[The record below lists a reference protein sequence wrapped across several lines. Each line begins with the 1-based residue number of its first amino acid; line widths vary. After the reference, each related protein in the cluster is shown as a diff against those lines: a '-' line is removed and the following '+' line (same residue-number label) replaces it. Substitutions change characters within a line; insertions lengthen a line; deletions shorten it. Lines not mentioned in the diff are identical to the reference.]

1 MPERSGG
8 YDRIKAILLRVV
20 DAPAAQRAARLDEL
34 CAGDATLRAEVMSLL
49 AHEGESVGG
58 FVGTGAAWLVAP
70 TIPIENG
77 DALPSPSSIGP
88 YAIRGVLGQGGMG
101 TVYRAEQIHPIRR
114 EVALK
119 LIRHGLDTSGIVAR
133 FAAER
138 QTLALMDHPHIAKVL
153 DAGASAD
160 GRPYVVLELVD
171 GVPLLRYCDEH
182 RLSIEARLSLFLAVC
197 QGVQHAH
204 QRGIIHR
211 DLKPSNV
218 LVRTVDG
225 VPVPKVIDFG
235 IAKAIGDQRQVS
247 LLMTQV
253 GQVVGTPE
261 YMSPEQAGVLEGG
274 VDTRTDVYSLGVML
288 YEVLTGHRPYEFN
301 TYSPVEIQRVL
312 RDTAP
317 VRPSAIVTR
326 KDAGRDGEMR
336 VDPASVGVA
345 RRISADRLRRRLAGD
360 LDNIVLRAMAREPD
374 ERYGSVEQL
383 ADDLRRHAE
392 GRPVQ
397 ARPATWRY
405 QAQKFVRRHRAGVA
419 SAAAIAVLLVAA
431 AVALAV
437 QASRI
442 AAERDRAQRE
452 AETAKQVSV
461 YITGLFQGFN
471 PWDQEAHVELVVSR
485 RILDRAAA
493 RVRKEL
499 GAQPTLQASLLH
511 SIGTAYRGLGDYGT
525 AAGLLRAALATRRRD
540 LGPRHPDVAATLNEL
555 GWVLWEQDDFEPA
568 QRHAVEAL
576 ALRRELLDQ
585 APLDVADSLNLLG
598 HVQIDLGRWDRG
610 EAPAREAVAL
620 YERLLGVEHG
630 ELVDPLIYLT
640 TVLIERGE
648 FDAGEAT
655 AKRAL
660 AIGTKAF
667 GERHPWTLTALGNIA
682 WVARMRGD
690 YATAERIY
698 GGILEVARKVAP
710 GHPRLAFVMLSLG
723 RVLNDQGEHRAAV
736 PILREGLQAYRTRS
750 SPNRRHEALTM
761 RELALS
767 LDRVD
772 REEDAE
778 PLYLEAIEV
787 FRRHWPNGHLDL
799 VSALQQ
805 YALLLLDQGEHDRAE
820 AMLREALD
828 MGRRVAPTDDRY
840 VAEVAL
846 SLGGLLA
853 RRRQFEE
860 AERLVLEAERHLAG
874 WGGPT
879 HPRSQFAA
887 GQVAALY
894 RAWGRPEEA
903 ARVRGG
909 SPAPR

>member
-1 MPERSGG
+1 MPERSGS
-8 YDRIKAILLRVV
+8 YDRIKAIVLEVLDVPEAERE
-20 DAPAAQRAARLDEL
+20 ARLDEL
-34 CAGDATLRAEVMSLL
+34 CAGDAAIRAEVVSLL
-49 AHEGESVGG
+49 AHDRESLGALA
-58 FVGTGAAWLVAP
+58 TGAAWLVAP
-70 TIPIENG
+70 TLPIETG
-77 DALPSPSSIGP
+77 DAVAAPTSIGP
-88 YAIRGVLGQGGMG
+88 YTIKGVLGQGGMG
-101 TVYRAEQIHPIRR
+101 TVYRAEQTRPIRR

-119 LIRHGLDTSGIVAR
+119 LIRRDQDTSGIVAR

-138 QTLALMDHPHIAKVL
+138 QTLALLDHPHIAKVL
-153 DAGASAD
+153 DAGAAD

-182 RLSIEARLSLFLAVC
+182 RLSTEARLGLFLAVC

-225 VPVPKVIDFG
+225 VPVPKIIDFG
-235 IAKAIGDQRQVS
+235 IAKAIGDRREAA
-247 LLMTQV
+247 LLVTQV
-253 GQVVGTPE
+253 GQVIGTPE
-261 YMSPEQAGVLEGG
+261 YMSPEQAGVLEAG

-288 YEVLTGHRPYEFN
+288 YEVLTGHRPYEFKR
-301 TYSPVEIQRVL
+301 YSAIEIQRVL
-312 RDTAP
+312 RDTEP
-317 VRPSAIVTR
+317 VRPSTIVTR
-326 KDAGRDGEMR
+326 SPTGGGGETR
-336 VDPASVGVA
+336 VDPASVSAA
-345 RRISADRLRRRLAGD
+345 RRTTPDRLRRRLAGD

-383 ADDLRRHAE
+383 ASDLRRHVE
-392 GRPVQ
+392 GRPVS

-405 QAQKFVRRHRAGVA
+405 RAQKFVRRHRVGVA

-431 AVALAV
+431 AVALVV

-442 AAERDRAQRE
+442 AEERDRAQRE
-452 AETAKQVSV
+452 AETAKQVSE

-471 PWDQEAHVELVVSR
+471 PWDPEAHVELAAAR
-485 RILDRAAA
+485 RILDRAAV
-493 RVRKEL
+493 RVRLEL
-499 GAQPTLQASLLH
+499 DRQPALQASLLH

-525 AAGLLRAALATRRRD
+525 AAGLLEDALAMRRRD
-540 LGPRHPDVAATLNEL
+540 LGPRHPDVAATLSEL

-598 HVQIDLGRWDRG
+598 HVRIDLGRWDGG

-620 YERLLGVEHG
+620 YERLLGAEHG
-630 ELVDPLIYLT
+630 DLVDPLIYLT

-655 AKRAL
+655 ARRAL
-660 AIGTKAF
+660 DIATKVF

-690 YATAERIY
+690 YESAETIY
-698 GGILEVARKVAP
+698 TQILEVARKVAA
-710 GHPRLAFVMLSLG
+710 GHPRVAFVMLSLG
-723 RVLNDQGEHRAAV
+723 RVLNDKGEHGAAI
-736 PILREGLQAYRTRS
+736 PILREGLSAYQARS
-750 SPNRRHEALTM
+750 SPNRRHEALVM

-767 LDRVD
+767 LDRVGRD
-772 REEDAE
+772 EEAE

-799 VSALQQ
+799 MGALQW
-805 YALLLLDQGEHDRAE
+805 YAVLLVDRGEHARAE
-820 AMLREALD
+820 ALLRESLS
-828 MGRRVAPTDDRY
+828 MGRRVAPEGDRY

-846 SLGGLLA
+846 SLGDLLV

-860 AERLVLEAERHLAG
+860 AERLVVEAERQLG
-874 WGGPT
+874 EWGGPS
-879 HPRSQFAA
+879 HPRRQFAV

-894 RAWGRPEEA
+894 RAWNRRE
-903 ARVRGG
+903 
-909 SPAPR
+909 